1 MFPLTFSEVQFTWS
15 SISTNEY
22 PEKKNNNNNNNE
34 KWYYKEAWKSYTK
47 FRLEQKRSVN
57 NRITRYKF
65 TNLNASKT
73 PSHVRVA
80 LLFDAVHVSAA
91 NGSKC
96 TIKYEYLALDRL
108 FFPM

>member
-1 MFPLTFSEVQFTWS
+1 MFPLTFSEVHFTRL
-15 SISTNEY
+15 SISTNKY
-22 PEKKNNNNNNNE
+22 PEKKPE

-57 NRITRYKF
+57 NRTTRYKF
-65 TNLNASKT
+65 TSLNTSKT
-73 PSHVRVA
+73 PCHARVA
-80 LLFDAVHVSAA
+80 SLFDAVHVFAA

-108 FFPM
+108 FFTM

>member
-15 SISTNEY
+15 CISTNEY
-22 PEKKNNNNNNNE
+22 PEKKNKKKNE

-57 NRITRYKF
+57 NRTTRYKF

-73 PSHVRVA
+73 P
-80 LLFDAVHVSAA
+80 
-91 NGSKC
+91 
-96 TIKYEYLALDRL
+96 
-108 FFPM
+108 